1 MTYVILVLMCGES
14 IQTKKKFI
22 STCIIMAM
30 LGLIVTAPLGSV
42 AAADPSSLGITNL
55 SGASINLSY
64 AQLLEMPKTVVNADL
79 FCDGGLVTYGD
90 WGGITLSYLL
100 TQAQVT
106 PEVSSIQFVATDGYG
121 VAIPIGLAM
130 QPQLIVAYE
139 KNDMPLAEG
148 LRLIVPGANGAV
160 WISGIASITMSTSG
174 ADYPQ
179 SVAVGGGTLANLI
192 TSQSNTTRESP
203 SQQQALQP
211 QPTTPENSSGIQ
223 VTSHPNATDVYLPS
237 AKPQSPNQSLNLQA
251 LLMYSIALASTM
263 LIAIAIVAYVR
274 KKKWAFARVFD
285 WLISTIEKRR
295 ANKAS

>member
-1 MTYVILVLMCGES
+1 MCGES

-223 VTSHPNATDVYLPS
+223 VTSHSNATDVYLPS

>member
-1 MTYVILVLMCGES
+1 
-14 IQTKKKFI
+14 
-22 STCIIMAM
+22 MAM

-90 WGGITLSYLL
+90 WGGVTLSYLL

-223 VTSHPNATDVYLPS
+223 VPSHSNATDVYLPS

>member
-90 WGGITLSYLL
+90 WGGVTLSYLL

-223 VTSHPNATDVYLPS
+223 VPSHSNATDVYLPS